1 MLALLENKQF
11 IIGQFDKV
19 IDALAKKLTK
29 KENSQIILAC
39 SLHELAIKN
48 EKSHAKFYQNIDYC
62 TTDSMLITKY
72 FQKKYQE
79 KIDRVYGPDL
89 MLAVFTKQQ
98 KNKTKITH
106 YLLCP
111 NLITKKKI
119 SNLLRKRYPNS
130 LILAD
135 YLPKKINRQQEL
147 AQYQKIIDTKADFV
161 WIGIGSPKQLEIT
174 NWLKD
179 HSQGMKIFC
188 VGAAFEFISGQKKQ
202 APVWMQKNGLE
213 WLFRLISEP
222 KRLWKRYL
230 VTVPKYLLRQLASAI
245 NKKIKN
251 NAKKAKTTLS

>member
-19 IDALAKKLTK
+19 IGVLAKKLTK

-72 FQKKYQE
+72 FQKKYQK

-89 MLAVFTKQQ
+89 MLAVFAKQQ

-119 SNLLRKRYPNS
+119 SNLLQKKYPNS

-135 YLPKKINRQQEL
+135 YLPKKIDQQQEL
-147 AQYQKIIDTKADFV
+147 AQYQKILDTKADFV

-174 NWLKD
+174 SWLKD

-230 VTVPKYLLRQLASAI
+230 VTVPKYLLTQLASTI
-245 NKKIKN
+245 NKKIKKN
-251 NAKKAKTTLS
+251 VKKAKTTLS